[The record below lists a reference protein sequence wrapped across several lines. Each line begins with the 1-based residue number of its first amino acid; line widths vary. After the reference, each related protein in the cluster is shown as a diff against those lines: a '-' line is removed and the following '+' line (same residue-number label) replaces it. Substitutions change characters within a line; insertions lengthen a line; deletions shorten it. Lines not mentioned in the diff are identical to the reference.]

1 MSTTFL
7 FGYIVF
13 MLVTFLAVNLIARRA
28 RQPRVAG
35 AGGPA
40 LDETLIEAEAVG
52 AIPAAPAPQA
62 QATISTENISIPKV
76 ITVLLIGMFIAIL
89 NQTLINVALPVLIND
104 FNVTTSTAQWLTT
117 GFMLVNGILIPI
129 SAFLMRSYTFRRL
142 FLVSMTLFFF
152 GSIICSMAMNFP
164 VMMIGR
170 VVQAA
175 GAGVLMPLGTNVF
188 MTLFPPHKRGAAMGM
203 LGIAMILAPAIGPTI
218 TGYVIQNY
226 DWHVMFYAM
235 AFFGLLTLLLGFA
248 WFKLVQPLSKP
259 KFDALGVVFST
270 IGFGSLLYGF
280 SEAGNDG
287 WDSPVVISTI
297 VIGLLGIAAFALR
310 ELAMDD
316 PMLNIRVLKVPEF
329 SFTLFINVIVTMA
342 LFGGM
347 LLLPIYLQSIRGF
360 SPVDSGLLLL
370 PGSLIMG
377 ITGPFAG
384 RLFDRFGIRPLAI
397 FGLTL
402 MTYGTWE
409 LTQLDLN
416 TSYYSIMGIYM
427 LRSFGMAF
435 IMMPIMTAGMN
446 ALPMKMIPHGNA
458 TQNTLRQ
465 VAGSIGTA
473 ILVTVMT
480 RQTTAHLADD
490 ANQFTTLDP
499 TLSQHLGELGQQLGS
514 PQAAS
519 VSWLTQLTKQ
529 ATINGITDAFWVAT
543 VLSALALVLS
553 FFLHGKK
560 EPNLD

>member
-7 FGYIVF
+7 FGYIAF
-13 MLVTFLAVNLIARRA
+13 MVVTFLAVNLIARRA

-35 AGGPA
+35 AEGPA

-152 GSIICSMAMNFP
+152 GSVICSMAMNFP

-248 WFKLVQPLSKP
+248 WFKLIQPLSKP

-529 ATINGITDAFWVAT
+529 ATISGITDAFWVAT

>member
-360 SPVDSGLLLL
+360 SPIDSGLLLL

>member
-7 FGYIVF
+7 FGYSAFTI
-13 MLVTFLAVNLIARRA
+13 LIIIGVNWIARRSRSSDMA
-28 RQPRVAG
+28 LATDGPTLEESLETEPTMTVTPPVAT
-35 AGGPA
+35 PSK
-40 LDETLIEAEAVG
+40 
-52 AIPAAPAPQA
+52 Q
-62 QATISTENISIPKV
+62 ISTENVSIPKV
-76 ITVLLIGMFIAIL
+76 LTVLLIGMFIAIL

-104 FNVTTSTAQWLTT
+104 FNVSTSTAQWLTT

-129 SAFLMRSYTFRRL
+129 SAFLMRSYTFRQL
-142 FLVSMTLFFF
+142 FLASMTLFFF
-152 GSIICSMAMNFP
+152 GSVICSMAMNFP

-175 GAGVLMPLGTNVF
+175 GAGILMPLGSNVF

-203 LGIAMILAPAIGPTI
+203 LGIAMILAPAVGPTI

-235 AFFGLLTLLLGFA
+235 SFFGLVTLLLGTA
-248 WFKLVQPLSKP
+248 WFRLTQPLSKP
-259 KFDALGVVFST
+259 SFDALGVLFST

-287 WDSPVVISTI
+287 WDSPIVISTI
-297 VIGLLGIAAFALR
+297 VIGLIGIAAFAMR
-310 ELAMDD
+310 ELSMED

-377 ITGPFAG
+377 ITGPIAG

-409 LTQLDLN
+409 LTQLNMD

-499 TLSQHLGELGQQLGS
+499 TLSQHLNDLGQQLGS
-514 PQAAS
+514 SQAAS
-519 VSWLTQLTKQ
+519 TSWFTMLTKQ
-529 ATINGITDAFWVAT
+529 ATIQGITDAFWIAT
-543 VLSALALVLS
+543 VLSALALILS

>member
-7 FGYIVF
+7 FGYSAFTI
-13 MLVTFLAVNLIARRA
+13 LIIIGVNWIARRN
-28 RQPRVAG
+28 RQSDIAL
-35 AGGPA
+35 ATDGPT
-40 LDETLIEAEAVG
+40 LEESLETEPTMTVT
-52 AIPAAPAPQA
+52 PPVAAPSKQV
-62 QATISTENISIPKV
+62 STENVSIPKV
-76 ITVLLIGMFIAIL
+76 LTVLLIGMFIAIL

-104 FNVTTSTAQWLTT
+104 FNVSTSTAQWLTT

-129 SAFLMRSYTFRRL
+129 SAFLMRSYTFRQL
-142 FLVSMTLFFF
+142 FLASMTLFFF

-170 VVQAA
+170 VVVAA
-175 GAGVLMPLGTNVF
+175 GAGILMPLGSNVF

-203 LGIAMILAPAIGPTI
+203 LGIAMILAPAVGPTI

-235 AFFGLLTLLLGFA
+235 SFFGLVTLLLGTA
-248 WFKLVQPLSKP
+248 WFRLTQPLSKP
-259 KFDALGVVFST
+259 SFDALGVLFST

-287 WDSPVVISTI
+287 WDSPIVISSI
-297 VIGLLGIAAFALR
+297 VIGLIGIAAFAMR
-310 ELAMDD
+310 ELSMED

-377 ITGPFAG
+377 ITGPIAG

-409 LTQLDLN
+409 LTQLNMD

-465 VAGSIGTA
+465 VGGSIGTA

-499 TLSQHLGELGQQLGS
+499 TLSQHLNDLGQQLGS
-514 PQAAS
+514 SQAAS
-519 VSWLTQLTKQ
+519 TSWFTMLTKQ
-529 ATINGITDAFWVAT
+529 ATIQGITDAF
-543 VLSALALVLS
+543 
-553 FFLHGKK
+553 
-560 EPNLD
+560 

>member
-7 FGYIVF
+7 FGYIAF
-13 MLVTFLAVNLIARRA
+13 MVVTFLAVNLIARRT
-28 RQPRVAG
+28 RQPRVVG
-35 AGGPA
+35 AEGPA
-40 LDETLIEAEAVG
+40 LDETLIEAEAAG
-52 AIPAAPAPQA
+52 AIPAAPAPQER
-62 QATISTENISIPKV
+62 ATISTEHISIPKV
-76 ITVLLIGMFIAIL
+76 LTVLLIGMFIAIL

-104 FNVTTSTAQWLTT
+104 FNVSTSTAQWLTT

-152 GSIICSMAMNFP
+152 GSVICSMAMNFP

-203 LGIAMILAPAIGPTI
+203 LGIAMILAPAVGPTI

-235 AFFGLLTLLLGFA
+235 AFFGLLTLLLGLA

-259 KFDALGVVFST
+259 KFDALGVLFST

-409 LTQLDLN
+409 LTQLDMN
-416 TSYYSIMGIYM
+416 TSYNSIMGIYV

-529 ATINGITDAFWVAT
+529 ATISGITDAFWVAT

>member
-7 FGYIVF
+7 FGYIAF

-52 AIPAAPAPQA
+52 AIPAASAPQA

-360 SPVDSGLLLL
+360 SPIDSGLLLL